1 MKLQIVPASR
11 GIQWVKLGIQTFF
24 RQPLALSGLFFMFLA
39 VISVLSMVPIIGSAL
54 ALTLLPGA
62 TLGLMAASREAS
74 SGNFPMPLVLL
85 SAFRAGRQQARAML
99 TLGGLYA
106 LGFVAVLACS
116 ALVDGGKFAKL
127 YLLGGP
133 MTMEM
138 LQEPD
143 FQLAMLVASVLYM
156 PLSLLFWHA
165 PALVHWHGTPPVKS
179 LFFSFVACLR
189 NFWAFAVYGIA
200 WLGVFLAFGVVMA
213 TLAAVL
219 GSADVVAATLYPAA
233 MLMAATFF
241 TSIYFTFLDSFATTQ
256 GEDTHDTA
264 LSARKD

>member
-11 GIQWVKLGIQTFF
+11 GIQWVKSGIQTFF

-39 VISVLSMVPIIGSAL
+39 TISVLSMVPIIGSAL

-62 TLGLMAASREAS
+62 TLGLMAASQEAS
-74 SGNFPMPLVLL
+74 NGKFPMPLLL
-85 SAFRAGRQQARAML
+85 LTAFRAGRQQARAML

-116 ALVDGGKFAKL
+116 ALADGGKFARL
-127 YLLGGP
+127 YLLGGA
-133 MTMEM
+133 MTMET
-138 LQEPD
+138 LQDGD
-143 FQLAMLVASVLYM
+143 FQLAMLVASVLYV
-156 PLSLLFWHA
+156 PLSLMFWFA

-189 NFWAFAVYGIA
+189 NIWAFAVYGIV
-200 WLGVFLAFGVVMA
+200 WLGVFLTFGIIMA
-213 TLAAVL
+213 ILASLL
-219 GSADVVAATLYPAA
+219 GSAEVVAATLYPAA
-233 MLMAATFF
+233 MLMAAMFF

-256 GEDTHDTA
+256 GEDT
-264 LSARKD
+264 